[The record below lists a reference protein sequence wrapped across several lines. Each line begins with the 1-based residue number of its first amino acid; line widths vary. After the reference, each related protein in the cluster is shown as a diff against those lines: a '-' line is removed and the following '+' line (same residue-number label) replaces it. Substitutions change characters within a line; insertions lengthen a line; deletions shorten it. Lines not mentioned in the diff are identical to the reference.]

1 MSPQPAKPTLLARLR
16 ARLPKLPS
24 RRPVPQAK
32 PARAAAAPP
41 AALDLTEEEIAAI
54 LLDRFTKQVEADGAP
69 LALWR
74 AVNAAKDET
83 RHQVRRGL
91 IALAALQ
98 ILLAVGLAV
107 LPHLL

>member
-1 MSPQPAKPTLLARLR
+1 MSHNTPTPSLLARLR

-24 RRPVPQAK
+24 RRPVPPAN

-54 LLDRFTKQVEADGAP
+54 LLDRFMRQVEADGPP

-83 RHQVRRGL
+83 RHQVRRGIL
-91 IALAALQ
+91 ALAALQ

-107 LPHLL
+107 LPRIL